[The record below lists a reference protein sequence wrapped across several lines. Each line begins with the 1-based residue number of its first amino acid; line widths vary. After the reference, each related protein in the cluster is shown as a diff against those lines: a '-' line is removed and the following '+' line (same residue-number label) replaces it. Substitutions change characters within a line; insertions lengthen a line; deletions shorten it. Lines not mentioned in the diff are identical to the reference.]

1 MALKRGRP
9 TVEVIHMSDLS
20 NLLGNVY
27 DTGNPDGPPV
37 RREPS
42 ADERL
47 EGPGEI
53 RFDPPASE
61 LESEITSAISEAVV
75 ESQPAPAPQP
85 VQPAP
90 QPVAY
95 EAPAPAPQQSWNAP
109 AAVTAPVTGPTW
121 RPGDDDIFPGVAAS
135 RKRR

>member
-1 MALKRGRP
+1 
-9 TVEVIHMSDLS
+9 MSDLS

-27 DTGNPDGPPV
+27 ETSSPDGPPV

-47 EGPGEI
+47 ERPEI

-61 LESEITSAISEAVV
+61 RLESEITSAISDVV
-75 ESQPAPAPQP
+75 ESAPAPAPQP

-109 AAVTAPVTGPTW
+109 AAVTAPVAAPMW
-121 RPGDDDIFPGVAAS
+121 RPGDDDIFPGVAAG
-135 RKRR
+135 RKRK